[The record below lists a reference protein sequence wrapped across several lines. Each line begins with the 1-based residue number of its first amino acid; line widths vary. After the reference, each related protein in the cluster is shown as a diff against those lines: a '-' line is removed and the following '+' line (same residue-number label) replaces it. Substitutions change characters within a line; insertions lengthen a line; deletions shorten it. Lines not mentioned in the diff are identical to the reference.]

1 MSPRASKQA
10 GTREVRTFGATL
22 GVAAIV
28 IGLVAWRRAF
38 PPVASVSA
46 VVLATL
52 AALSLVAPRAARPL
66 QRGWMALGHA
76 LGRVT
81 TPIVLTAVFVLVL
94 TPARLMLMLF
104 GRDPLQRGRDPGLRT
119 YWTDRPRSAFTR
131 EDFERLS

>member
-1 MSPRASKQA
+1 MPPRAAKQS

-22 GVAAIV
+22 GAAAIV
-28 IGLVAWRRAF
+28 VALVAWRRHF

-46 VVLATL
+46 IVLA
-52 AALSLVAPRAARPL
+52 AIAILSLVAPRAARPL

-81 TPIVLTAVFVLVL
+81 TPIVLTAVFVLVI
-94 TPARLMLMLF
+94 TPARMMLALF
-104 GRDPLQRGRDPGLRT
+104 GRDPLQRGRDSSLKS
-119 YWTDRPRSAFTR
+119 YWTERPRSAFTR